1 MYDAAAMGSGLADE
15 KRARRLWALPGAE
28 ITIDRSLLV
37 EGGAA
42 EPITIPA
49 PCFLIEH
56 GEGMVLF
63 DTGLNPEAAGNPMA
77 YYPELAGLP
86 GVRFTREQA
95 VDAGILS
102 LGFRPEAIRHVV
114 LSHAHLDHTG
124 GLKLFPEAKIHVFR
138 GEIAYLR
145 GAPAEQ
151 LHLYKLSDLAGTEQ
165 GDWREYDHDTD
176 LLGDGSLVFFKTP
189 GHTIAEGTLLVRL
202 PNRNILLTGDT
213 VHLREALE
221 REAPMPFDLDK
232 QEAVRSIQRLKRL
245 AIEHNAEIWMNHDRE
260 TWGTGA
266 DTPAGIA

>member
-1 MYDAAAMGSGLADE
+1 MYHVAAMGFGLAGE

-28 ITIDRSLLV
+28 ITIDRALLV

-56 GEGMVLF
+56 GEGLVLF
-63 DTGLNPEAAGNPMA
+63 DTGLNPEAAGDPMT

-86 GVRFTREQA
+86 GVRFSRDRA
-95 VDAGILS
+95 VDAGIHS
-102 LGFRPEAIRHVV
+102 LGFRPEEIRHVV

-124 GLKLFPEAKIHVFR
+124 GLRLFPKARIHVFR
-138 GEIAYLR
+138 GEIAYMR
-145 GAPAEQ
+145 AASAEQ
-151 LHLYKLSDLAGTEQ
+151 RHLYKLSDLEGAEQ
-165 GDWREYDHDTD
+165 SDWWEYDNDAD
-176 LLGDGSLVFFKTP
+176 LLGDGSLVFLKTP
-189 GHTIAEGTLLVRL
+189 GHTVAEGSLLVRL
-202 PNRNILLTGDT
+202 PTRNIILTGDT

-245 AIEHNAEIWMNHDRE
+245 AVEHNAEIWMNHDRE